1 MTVAIQGDSIV
12 ISCAG
17 AEFIRVRAALHR
29 ALGSKCR
36 DGRDRFFVPVECADF
51 VASQFPAVAASES
64 LRRCRA
70 ELELHHRAVT
80 EANEELRELCI
91 KRVPDDWIEILDVPQ
106 QYAVNALVHPGLRG
120 ACLFD
125 EQGTGKTIMA
135 LAAFDILVRE
145 QVVEQTIVVSPKS
158 MLGVWQKDIVRFT
171 GERYSVG
178 IVEGDTRKKRATVDE
193 AHDILIVNYEG
204 VENVLVL
211 LEAVA
216 KQKRTLLIVD
226 ESYYAKN
233 PAALRTKLLL
243 QLRPACAR
251 CFVLCG
257 TPAPR
262 SPYDIISQVD
272 LADNHFAFATFSKS
286 DSEDEDRERVSEILR
301 TRAVAIRRLKQDVLA
316 DVPEKNFEI
325 VRVQLQGRQRY
336 LYEKARDEMIVE
348 LRKLDNTS
356 FKKRLTSYF
365 QMRTAL
371 LEICAVPKMVDPQF
385 AERSAKLAALV
396 GLVERLVGEGRKVLI
411 WTCYRLSVTEIVA
424 ALSRYSPLVID
435 GSETRS
441 QVRSAVVE
449 KFQTDPNSFV
459 LVANPA
465 AAGAGITLHA
475 SHDAIY
481 YSYTNQAAQ
490 YLQSL
495 DRIHRRG
502 QTSKVVNYYMMI
514 CEGTIE
520 EKEVRRLRQ
529 RELAQHDLLGDVV
542 EWPESLDNA
551 LAELGGGGR
560 LL

>member
-1 MTVAIQGDSIV
+1 MTVVIQGDSIV
-12 ISCAG
+12 ITCAG
-17 AEFIRVRAALHR
+17 AEFIRVRAVLHR

-36 DGRDRFFVPVECADF
+36 DGRDCFVVPAECADF
-51 VASQFPAVAASES
+51 VASQFPAAAASES
-64 LRRCRA
+64 LSRCRA

-80 EANEELRELCI
+80 EANEELRSLRVE
-91 KRVPDDWIEILDVPQ
+91 RVPSDWIEILDVPQ
-106 QYAVNALVHPGLRG
+106 QYAVNALVQPGLRG

-145 QVVEQTIVVSPKS
+145 QVVEQSIVVSPKS
-158 MLGVWQKDIVRFT
+158 MLGGWQKDISRFT
-171 GERYSVG
+171 GERYSIG
-178 IVEGDTRKKRATVDE
+178 IVEGDTTKKRAVVDE

-204 VENVLVL
+204 VENVLIL
-211 LEAVA
+211 LKAVA

-243 QLRPACAR
+243 QLRPTCSR

-272 LADNHFAFATFSKS
+272 LADNHFAFATFAKS
-286 DSEDEDRERVSEILR
+286 DSADEDRERVAEILR
-301 TRAVAIRRLKQDVLA
+301 TRAVAIRRLKQEVLK

-348 LRKLDNTS
+348 LRKFDNTA
-356 FKKRLTSYF
+356 FKKHLTSYF

-385 AERSAKLAALV
+385 AEQSAKLTALV
-396 GLVERLVGEGRKVLI
+396 ELVERLVGEGRKVLI

-449 KFQTDPNSFV
+449 KFQADPNSFV

-520 EKEVRRLRQ
+520 EDEVRRLRQ

-542 EWPESLDNA
+542 DWPESLDTA
-551 LAELGGGGR
+551 LAELGEGGR
-560 LL
+560 LS